1 MLFPCNENVGDSQGQ
16 KNNTH
21 EQHESNFAPCEAHH
35 ALHLVKWVVIPRLL
49 AV

>member
-1 MLFPCNENVGDSQGQ
+1 MLFPHNENIDDSQGQ

-21 EQHESNFAPCEAHH
+21 EQHENNFAP
-35 ALHLVKWVVIPRLL
+35 LGWVVIPRLL